1 MPKAIT
7 QTQMNK
13 IAKMIREWPHDD
25 AFNWQNI
32 CVGSKTVLGY
42 VPTRQALSAK
52 PILKNAYVVK
62 KKQRKDALER
72 FRDVPRPQSMLEAM
86 RKIDRLQSEN
96 ETLRAE
102 VTRMAEV
109 AQRFIANASLAGLSA
124 ERLMA
129 PLPKIRRD

>member
-7 QTQMNK
+7 QAQLNK
-13 IAKMIREWPHDD
+13 IAKMVREWPNDD

-32 CVGSKTVLGY
+32 CAGSKTILGY
-42 VPTRQALSAK
+42 VPTRQGLSAK

-62 KKQRKDALER
+62 KKQRKDAIEK
-72 FRDVPRPQSMLEAM
+72 FKDVPRPQSMLEAM

-96 ETLRAE
+96 ELLRAE
-102 VTRMAEV
+102 VARMAEV
-109 AQRFIANASLAGLSA
+109 AQRFIANASIAGLSA